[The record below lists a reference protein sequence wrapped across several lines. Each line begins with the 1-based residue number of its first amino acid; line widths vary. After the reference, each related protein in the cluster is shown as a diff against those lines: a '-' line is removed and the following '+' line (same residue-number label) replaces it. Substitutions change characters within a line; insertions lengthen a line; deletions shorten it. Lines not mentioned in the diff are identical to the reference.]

1 MSKGRHMKGL
11 KAVLRHKHTQGTVT
25 EVASSLWLEASVQAR
40 TSWHS
45 SPAPT
50 HLYLHFINQK
60 ETPESWE
67 REWKTGTDSNTVV
80 KTTWSLQRRAECLLW
95 CEWLSV
101 SWEQWIRMQWA
112 HCLVMFTQ
120 AHTRAHTHTGTHV
133 CTYTCMFEQR
143 CGLTS
148 LFLHW
153 AQHSHSHTCFL
164 YVASVT
170 CSHLWFCL
178 SAACRREWQQIYS
191 CHLKD
196 SRHLQSRDFPWRV
209 RPCSPPPTP
218 QSQALRL
225 RAWSTP
231 CHSAAPTP

>member
-133 CTYTCMFEQR
+133 CTYTCHVWAEVWPHQSLSPLSTAQPLAHMLPL
-143 CGLTS
+143 CGFCHMQSPLILS
-148 LFLHW
+148 L
-153 AQHSHSHTCFL
+153 SSM
-164 YVASVT
+164 S
-170 CSHLWFCL
+170 
-178 SAACRREWQQIYS
+178 
-191 CHLKD
+191 
-196 SRHLQSRDFPWRV
+196 
-209 RPCSPPPTP
+209 
-218 QSQALRL
+218 
-225 RAWSTP
+225 
-231 CHSAAPTP
+231 